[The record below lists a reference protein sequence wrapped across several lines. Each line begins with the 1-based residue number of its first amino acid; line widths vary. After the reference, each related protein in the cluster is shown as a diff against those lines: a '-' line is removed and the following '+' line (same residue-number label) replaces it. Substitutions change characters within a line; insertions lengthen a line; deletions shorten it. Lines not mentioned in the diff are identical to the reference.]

1 MEYKYQIYTVI
12 LLILISFI
20 CIDTVSARYPTS
32 LGPNNGISDT
42 DTVFRGEQ
50 FLDFSALNKGAL
62 LPDSFEQT
70 GPGQTGVFSTP
81 GGTGTVPSGVPT
93 GRYYPH
99 YSDGTTSTTK
109 WILVQDLS
117 IGPIGIYTY
126 NTDIVPAS
134 LPQQPSAI
142 AKTTDIA
149 FVIRSADIDGANL
162 TGNWY
167 KYTLARDTVTTS
179 NIINTNGNSVDLSSL
194 TADPRTQPVPGP
206 TAPIFSLIDQ
216 SIVSSQTGDVPM
228 TVTFTTQNLN
238 GLVVT
243 SVYPF
248 TASLFSPALAL
259 SSTEV
264 AQGKYV
270 DLTITG
276 VPYTSYNISITG
288 SGITPTG
295 SATAPRFESG
305 AWDTKINE
313 QMISIHTEWQGTKTV
328 QIYVPDGAIENVYT
342 VTLTDASG
350 IKVTKQFSVDSGT
363 ISVTFDEPISDIKS
377 GTYAIGDIIHLS
389 GNVPGATKPVP
400 VYLYVTGPN
409 LPQNGAMLD
418 SPRTQVVDG
427 NPATFTVTQYS
438 VIMGE
443 WSYSWDTAGLAD
455 GTYTVHV
462 NLNPYGYLSSRF
474 PGDPG
479 TDAKGNVPPS
489 HDFPLSEPSL
499 GVSMANSGI
508 FSKGDIL
515 YGRWLSRGSAEEIRW
530 YIFGTNFKYADRMD
544 HLSAGMTTGGEPYES
559 DKGTPYNEYGFTYGR
574 PFTQA
579 LSPGQYYM
587 VCTSP
592 GPNKVFETTASAF
605 KTTHFTINSTSGVNA
620 NINELQGSD
629 AANALIEM
637 IKSPNSDDLYVRAQI
652 LIEEPW
658 IRINLP
664 DQIPVGEELK
674 ILGSTNLAASD
685 TAPDG
690 SKTTDALSLSIYR
703 MDMDL
708 GSTKSNT
715 AMIIPVDETIPSKS
729 NKYAGYNAFKYDEID
744 TSTWYPGSYLVTI
757 TSKDT
762 GYKQSSSFELTA
774 DRSSSYEYNSKSQT
788 DPSLSEKARQ
798 TVTNTPV
805 ITPTPTPQASY
816 YSGNEKYDTGNKQ
829 QSGVTTAIPVL
840 ITLIFVLVLIVAVA
854 KFRRV

>member
-1 MEYKYQIYTVI
+1 MKYQYQICTVI
-12 LLILISFI
+12 LLILICII
-20 CIDTVSARYPTS
+20 CINPASARYPIPS
-32 LGPNNGISDT
+32 GPNGGISNT

-50 FLDFSALNKGAL
+50 FLDFSALDKGGL

-70 GPGQTGVFSTP
+70 GTGQTGVFSTP
-81 GGTGTVPSGVPT
+81 GGIGTVPAGTPT

-162 TGNWY
+162 TGSWY

-179 NIINTNGNSVDLSSL
+179 TIINTNGNSVDLSAL
-194 TADPRTQPVPGP
+194 TADPRVAPAAGP
-206 TAPIFSLIDQ
+206 NAPIFSLIDQ

-238 GLVVT
+238 GLEVT
-243 SVYPF
+243 SVYSF

-259 SSTEV
+259 SATEV

-295 SATAPRFESG
+295 SANAPRFESG

-328 QIYVPDGAIENVYT
+328 QIFVPEESIENVYT
-342 VTLTDASG
+342 VTLTDATG
-350 IKVTKQFSVDSGT
+350 IEVKKQFSVSSGEL
-363 ISVTFDEPISDIKS
+363 SVTFEEPNSELTS
-377 GTYAIGDIIHLS
+377 GTYAIGDQIPLK
-389 GNVPGATKPVP
+389 GDVPGATRPVP
-400 VYLYVTGPN
+400 VYLYITGPN
-409 LPQNGAMLD
+409 LPPNGAKLD
-418 SPRTQVVDG
+418 SPHTPVVDG
-427 NPATFTVTQYS
+427 DPATFTVTTYS
-438 VIMGE
+438 VIMNE
-443 WSYSWDTAGLAD
+443 WTYSWKTEGLAD
-455 GTYTVHV
+455 GTYTVYAS
-462 NLNPYGYLSSRF
+462 LKPYGYLSSRF

-479 TDAKGNVPPS
+479 TDAKGNVPVS
-489 HDFPLSEPSL
+489 HDYPLSEPSL
-499 GVSMANSGI
+499 GVSMSNNGI
-508 FSKGDIL
+508 VSKGDVL
-515 YGRWLSRGSAEEIRW
+515 YGRWLSRGSATEIRW

-544 HLSAGMTTGGEPYES
+544 HLSEGVTAGGDPYTS
-559 DKGTPYNEYGFTYGR
+559 ADGTPYNEYGFTYGR
-574 PFTQA
+574 AFTQA
-579 LSPGQYYM
+579 LSPGKYYL
-587 VCTSP
+587 VCTGP

-620 NINELQGSD
+620 NINDLQGSD

-637 IKSPNSDDLYVRAQI
+637 IKSPNSDDLYVRTQI
-652 LIEEPW
+652 IIEDPW
-658 IRINLP
+658 IRLNLP
-664 DQIPVGEELK
+664 DKITVGDELK
-674 ILGSTNLAASD
+674 ILGTTNLASSD

-690 SKTTDALSLSIYR
+690 TATADKLSLTIYR

-708 GSTKSNT
+708 DSTKSNT
-715 AMIIPVDETIPSKS
+715 AMIIPVKDTIPSKS
-729 NKYAGYNAFKYDEID
+729 NSYAGYNAFKYDEID

-762 GYKQSSSFELTA
+762 GYKQTSSFELTS
-774 DRSSSYEYNSKSQT
+774 DPYSSKEYDSKSRS
-788 DPSLSEKARQ
+788 DPSLSEKARP

-805 ITPTPTPQASY
+805 ITPEPTRQASY
-816 YSGNEKYDTGNKQ
+816 YGAEKTDSGNTR

-840 ITLIFVLVLIVAVA
+840 ITLIFVLVLIVAVVRI
-854 KFRRV
+854 RRV